1 VSPATRRKRE
11 RRLVLRALAGVAPPP
26 RGAVARWVVTLTRD
40 AAKAMDTDNLAGA
53 FKRARDHVAA
63 WLGTGDAPSA
73 PVAWRYEQRRAKAY
87 AVGVRVEAVK

>member
-53 FKRARDHVAA
+53 FKACRDAVGE

-73 PVAWRYEQRRAKAY
+73 PVAWRYEQRRARGY
-87 AVGVRVEAVK
+87 AVTVRVEVAK